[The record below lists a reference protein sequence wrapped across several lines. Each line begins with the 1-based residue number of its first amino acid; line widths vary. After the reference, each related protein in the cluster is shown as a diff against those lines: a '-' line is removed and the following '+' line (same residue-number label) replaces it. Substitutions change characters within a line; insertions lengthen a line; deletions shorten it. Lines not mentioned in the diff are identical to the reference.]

1 MIGVS
6 VIILLV
12 KTKVFAK
19 ANVGGFSFLT
29 SSL

>member
-6 VIILLV
+6 VIVLLV
-12 KTKVFAK
+12 KTKVIVLTV
-19 ANVGGFSFLT
+19 VGGFSFLT